1 MKKFFSIILSLLMMC
16 SFMLTACNNN
26 DTPHTCSSKCSVCQ
40 LCTDEDC
47 TDSACNNKCQGH
59 GVEHTCESVCP
70 TCGRCTDSSCTET
83 ACVNKCQGHT
93 PAPGTHTCESV
104 CPTCGR
110 CTDNSCTET
119 ACVNKCQGH
128 TPAPGTHTCE
138 SVCPICGNCMDE
150 TCTEDECEEKCA
162 GHEQAG
168 LTAAQFVANT
178 SNYLTDAN
186 EGFSAAAAALGSS
199 VELSYAEPFFPISP
213 MLARTITRSS
223 GVKLL
228 SARTYNAGNF
238 IVLLS
243 DTKDEMMMC
252 GKCGEVEVTVEQK
265 YCDACKEAMGGQ
277 TNPKNYS
284 TGETLEQYIIFNS
297 VARKIQLIVGATEY
311 YTEYDFPFPNEYEL
325 ALIGTIK
332 FEGEFTKLLKEIED
346 YELGEDGFYVI
357 EEPQYQD
364 GTWNPE
370 IGGFDKDLGGQTLIG
385 KRVRGFKLEGN
396 TLITSTYYV
405 SYDYMNNNEES
416 ISEEVYVEYTMDGN
430 NFYYE
435 KYKMVEGQKVVVD
448 MFDIIKEEPN
458 ENTLGDVYYVQM
470 TLNGEEEITG
480 MPAVYF
486 EEAVDI
492 ADQWQRY
499 VNEKMG
505 TGNHTEVPTK
515 VYLNG
520 RIQKVDRDVMYDMY
534 YFRDYDYAV
543 AGYESTC
550 ELQTQIDEYWDGTY
564 IYEYTRGNS
573 APLPQSWKDGFDI
586 NLGVN
591 LEGMIE
597 DSLYGKYAE
606 TLVYRA
612 SGNIQTS
619 SEWAKYYPF
628 ELKEYN
634 ATLDINDSYEIIASY
649 ADEAVWS
656 VSSSN
661 EEVATVSGLTVQSG
675 SVEGEAI
682 ITVQRNNLVR
692 YFRVLVRNR
701 LVTDSPEE
709 MNIRLGTTAHAV
721 FNAYSNQNDVL
732 EFWSDNEE
740 IVTVDQTGW
749 LTAKKAGA
757 TSVWVKTPDGERIQ
771 ELKVYVTPTLDMQ
784 WLEKADVEVGESGII
799 NAIMHLQGLGSISIT
814 YDEVLDV
821 NTEYIMYFDGLD
833 VRIDDTTS
841 MTLCRVLVNGEVA
854 AFSEDVTFGAYYDD
868 STSVWDARS
877 VVFNQAGTYKFEF
890 LYDIEDKS
898 FAILEI
904 NVTVEKQL
912 TYRYDQE
919 TNTFFVKDYEGL
931 LAWYEAQQ
939 IDRKTNVILDSDIVM
954 PTDNFLFDLDG
965 DGVNE
970 SNWGVDVANYI
981 GTFDGNYHTVYNLTM
996 KTTSMNAVG
1005 FIYRLDKNG
1014 IVKNLTMKDSDLVG
1028 GKVGGIVVTVTG
1040 DGVVMGCV
1048 NYSNITAYIGA
1059 AGIVYNASTYSYVI
1073 GCTNYGDVTSE
1084 SSEVGGICAY
1094 AWYPKAIVGCANYG
1108 TVTGPEY
1115 ANGIVG
1121 DINSSGSVRIEA
1133 CFNGGDVISN
1143 DTRTSGYAIS
1153 CYGFNWCYCT
1163 AGSTEYGDNMKYLNE
1178 RIHHIDG
1185 NDCTF
1190 VDAVAAMNNTINTY
1204 NETATVKCDY
1214 RFILNTDPETSE
1226 AYPIILQEVTD
1237 AQE

>member
-16 SFMLTACNNN
+16 SFTLTACKNN

-47 TDSACNNKCQGH
+47 TDSACSNKCQGH
-59 GVEHTCESVCP
+59 GAE
-70 TCGRCTDSSCTET
+70 
-83 ACVNKCQGHT
+83 
-93 PAPGTHTCESV
+93 HTCESV

-162 GHEQAG
+162 GHEQAE

-186 EGFSAAAAALGSS
+186 EGISAAAAALGSS

-213 MLARTITRSS
+213 MSARATTRSS
-223 GVKLL
+223 GVKML
-228 SARTYNAGNF
+228 SARTYNAGNS

-265 YCDACKEAMGGQ
+265 YCDACKEAMSGQ

-325 ALIGTIK
+325 TLIGTVK
-332 FEGEFTKLLKEIED
+332 FEGELTKLLKEIED
-346 YELGEDGFYVI
+346 YELSANADDFYVI
-357 EEPQYQD
+357 EEPRYAD
-364 GTWNPE
+364 GAWNPE
-370 IGGFDKDLGGQTLIG
+370 IGNFDKELGGQTLIG
-385 KRVRGFKLEGN
+385 KEVRGYKLEGN

-416 ISEEVYVEYTMDGN
+416 ISEEVFVEYTMDGN

-435 KYKMVEGQKVVVD
+435 KYKMEEGQKVVVD

-505 TGNHTEVPTK
+505 TGYHAEVPTK

-520 RIQKVDRDVMYDMY
+520 KIHKIDQDVMYEMY

-550 ELQTQIDEYWDGTY
+550 ELQTQIDEYWDGIY

-573 APLPQSWKDGFDI
+573 APLPESWENGFDT
-586 NLGVN
+586 NLGAN

-597 DSLYGKYAE
+597 DLLYGKYAE

-612 SGNIQTS
+612 SGNVQMPR
-619 SEWAKYYPF
+619 EGAKYYPF
-628 ELKEYN
+628 ELKESS
-634 ATLDINDSYEIIASY
+634 ATLDINDSYEIIASS

-692 YFRVLVRNR
+692 YFHVLVRNR
-701 LVTDSPEE
+701 LVYDGPEE
-709 MNIRLGTTAHAV
+709 MTIRLGTTAHAV

-740 IVTVDQTGW
+740 IVTIDEYGVI
-749 LTAKKAGA
+749 TAHKKGD
-757 TSVWVKTPDGERIQ
+757 TTVWVKTQDGDRF
-771 ELKVYVTPTLDMQ
+771 
-784 WLEKADVEVGESGII
+784 EKMFVHVVNTVDITSLYLPSEYGIGESYD
-799 NAIMHLQGLGSISIT
+799 APMHLMGLGGISVT
-814 YDEVLDV
+814 YDTVLDA
-821 NTEYIMYFDGLD
+821 NTEYYMVFDGLD
-833 VRIDDTTS
+833 IEGYVYGLRINGTNYADQSDVVVAEVYDEWTDDAGYHYDLMKDYRS
-841 MTLCRVLVNGEVA
+841 
-854 AFSEDVTFGAYYDD
+854 VTFK
-868 STSVWDARS
+868 
-877 VVFNQAGTYKFEF
+877 NAGTYKLEYWTYTDPIGYQYVTPDYTGDSGV
-890 LYDIEDKS
+890 LDAKQLVL
-898 FAILEI
+898 LEI
-904 NVTVEKQL
+904 NVTVDTNL
-912 TYRYDQE
+912 PYRYDE
-919 TNTFFVKDYEGL
+919 TTNTFFVKDYEGL
-931 LAWYEAQQ
+931 LAWYDAQQ
-939 IDRKTNVILDSDIVM
+939 IDRTTNVTLEADIVM
-954 PTDNFLFDLDG
+954 PTENFLFDLDG
-965 DGVNE
+965 NGVNE
-970 SNWGVDVANYI
+970 SNWGLGVNDYI
-981 GTFDGNYHTVYNLTM
+981 GTVNGNSYAIYNLTM
-996 KTTSMNAVG
+996 ISDQETLDVG
-1005 FIYRLDKNG
+1005 FIYKLLSSG
-1014 IVKNLTMKDSDLVG
+1014 VVKNLTMKDSNLRG
-1028 GKVGGIVVTVTG
+1028 SRIG
-1040 DGVVMGCV
+1040 GVVVYAREGASIVGCV
-1048 NYSNITAYIGA
+1048 NYSTLTAGSSA
-1059 AGIVYNASTYSYVI
+1059 GGIVAKAYKNVKI
-1073 GCTNYGDVTSE
+1073 LGCVNYGDV
-1084 SSEVGGICAY
+1084 VGKYHVSGICAHASNVRY
-1094 AWYPKAIVGCANYG
+1094 IIGCANYG
-1108 TVTGPEY
+1108 DISGINYT
-1115 ANGIVG
+1115 NGIIG
-1121 DINSSGSVRIEA
+1121 LNDGAIGATTA
-1133 CFNGGDVISN
+1133 CFNAGNIMANGGFE
-1143 DTRTSGYAIS
+1143 SGYAITHRWFRNS
-1153 CYGFNWCYCT
+1153 YFT
-1163 AGSTEYGDNMKYLNE
+1163 VGSGEYTGTYQSLNE
-1178 RIHHIDG
+1178 EVHYVDG
-1185 NDCTF
+1185 TNCTF
-1190 VDAVAAMNNTINTY
+1190 DDVI
-1204 NETATVKCDY
+1204 TALNAKIKESRLDMKVRCDY
-1214 RFILNTDPETSE
+1214 MYVLNTDPATSE
-1226 AYPIILQEVTD
+1226 AYPLILQEVTD
-1237 AQE
+1237 AQ